1 MRAVITSAGAQA
13 RLLKAQEWLCA
24 RPRALV
30 LGASLDAASEV
41 ARAAA
46 LKLGAAFGWQRFTLG
61 RFAALLAGPRL
72 ARLELSPLSPLGL
85 LGVCA
90 RVVHRMGKAGQL
102 GRFQPLADQPGLP
115 RALSRTL
122 QEVRLA
128 QARPGGDLGRILVE
142 YEAELASAGLADRAK
157 VFELALTASHELLG
171 LPALLIDLPLQ
182 STLEARLLSR
192 LTGDVLAVAPSS
204 DAARVSEALG
214 VGAVALPEPRETSL
228 SRVQQ
233 GLFQEEFGD
242 GRPLGEDVS
251 LLSAP
256 GEAREC
262 VEIARLVL
270 REAARGVPFDAMAVL
285 LRAPSQYRPLLQ
297 EAFAR
302 AGVPAHFASG
312 TLKPDPAG
320 RAFLALLACA
330 AEGLTARRFA
340 EYLSL
345 GEVPKAVQG
354 GEPPPAPPSGDNWV
368 PPDDELSPRPAEVS
382 TSAPVEEAGGD
393 APVVEGTLRAPWNW
407 EKFLLD
413 AAVIGGRD
421 RWQRRLDGLA
431 ETLLLRLAEA
441 VRSGED
447 ERALNLRR
455 DLANLKSLRDFAL
468 PLIDVLAA
476 LPPEATWGE
485 WLDQLRVLAARALR
499 NPDRVLSLLA
509 ELQPMSPVGPVP
521 LAEVRLVLG
530 RRLTELPVRPAS
542 RRHGLVY
549 VAETAAARGLAFEVV
564 FVPGLAEKLFPQK
577 VLEDP
582 LLRDRERV
590 LLEGLTTS
598 EGRIAEERL
607 ALRLAVGAAKR
618 AAVLSWPRID
628 LSQGRA
634 RVPSFYGL
642 EVLRAAEGKLP
653 AFSELSRRAEE
664 ASGARAGWPAPRESQ
679 DAIDEAE
686 HDLSLLARAF
696 GQTDEERKGTA
707 AYLLEANPH
716 LKRALRARARRWLK
730 RWTRSDGLVLLDEP
744 GQAVDPAARAALHT
758 HLPSQ
763 RAFSPTA
770 LQNYSACPYKFV
782 LQAIH
787 RLGPREV
794 PEAIDEIDP
803 LERGSLIHEVQFEL
817 LRELQDTSAL
827 PIAEASL
834 PAAQAR
840 LDAVLSRV
848 AARYADK
855 LAPAIERVWTDCIA
869 AVSVDLREWLRRM
882 TGELSW
888 DPWRFELSFGLANDV
903 TERDP
908 HSTPD
913 PVVLDEG
920 LKLRGSIDLVERR
933 ASGDLRATDYKTGK
947 AWAKPGVVIGG
958 GSTLQPALYA
968 LVLEKLFP
976 GTRVEGGRLYYS
988 TYNGEFTPV
997 DVPLTTEV
1005 RGSVQQLAQT
1015 ISQAVEQGFLP
1026 AAPRKN
1032 DRYSECD
1039 RCDYLPVCGPG
1050 ELQRVGRKPQE
1061 ALEPLIKLRKLP

>member
-1 MRAVITSAGAQA
+1 MRAVITSAGAHA
-13 RLLKAQEWLCA
+13 RLLRAQEWLAA

-46 LKLGAAFGWQRFTLG
+46 LRLGASFGWQRFTLG
-61 RFAALLAGPRL
+61 RFAALLAARQL
-72 ARLELSPLSPLGL
+72 ADLGLSPISQLGL

-90 RVVHRMGKAGQL
+90 RIVHRLGKASAL
-102 GRFQPLADQPGLP
+102 GRFQPLADQPGLS
-115 RALSRTL
+115 RALARTL
-122 QEVRLA
+122 QELRLA
-128 QARPGGDLGRILVE
+128 EARPEGDLGRILAE
-142 YEAELASAGLADRAK
+142 YESELSAAGLADRAR

-171 LPALLIDLPLQ
+171 LPALLVDLPLQ
-182 STLEARLLSR
+182 APLEARLLSR
-192 LTGDVLAVAPSS
+192 LSGDVLAVAPSS

-214 VGAVALPEPRETSL
+214 VAAEALAEPRETSL

-233 GLFQEEFGD
+233 GLFQEQFHEGK
-242 GRPLGEDVS
+242 PLGEDVV

-312 TLKPDPAG
+312 TLRPDPAG

-330 AEGLTARRFA
+330 AEGLSARRFA

-354 GEPPPAPPSGDNWV
+354 GAPPPAPPPGDNWV
-368 PPDDELSPRPAEVS
+368 PPDAELSPQPLPQ
-382 TSAPVEEAGGD
+382 PVEDSSDD
-393 APVVEGTLRAPWNW
+393 APVVEGTLRAPWKW
-407 EKFLLD
+407 EDFLLK

-421 RWQRRLDGLA
+421 RWARRLAGYEGDLRVKLGA
-431 ETLLLRLAEA
+431 E
-441 VRSGED
+441 ED
-447 ERALNLRR
+447 EARAEGLGR
-455 DLANLKSLRDFAL
+455 DLSNLKSLRDFAL
-468 PLIDVLAA
+468 PLIEVLDGLPREAA
-476 LPPEATWGE
+476 WGE
-485 WLDQLRVLAARALR
+485 WLAQLAALAARALR
-499 NPDRVLSLLA
+499 SPERVQSLLA
-509 ELQPMSPVGPVP
+509 ELAPMGPVGPVT

-530 RRLTELPVRPAS
+530 RKLTELPVPPPS
-542 RRHGLVY
+542 RRHGSVY
-549 VAETAAARGLAFEVV
+549 VAEAAAARGLSFDVV
-564 FVPGLAEKLFPQK
+564 FIPGLAEKLFPQK

-582 LLRDRERV
+582 LLRDSDR
-590 LLEGLTTS
+590 LEGMETS
-598 EGRIAEERL
+598 EGRIAQERL
-607 ALRLAVGAAKR
+607 ALRLAVGAARR

-653 AFSELSRRAEE
+653 AFSELARRAEE
-664 ASGARAGWPAPRESQ
+664 TAGARAGWPAPRESQ

-686 HDLSLLARAF
+686 HDLALLARAF

-730 RWTRSDGLVLLDEP
+730 RWTQADGLVLLDEP
-744 GQAVDPAARAALHT
+744 GKPVDQAAWTALRK
-758 HLPSQ
+758 HLPAE
-763 RAFSPTA
+763 RPYSPTA

-782 LQAIH
+782 LQAVH
-787 RLGPREV
+787 RLSVREV

-803 LERGSLIHEVQFEL
+803 LARGSLIHEVQFKL
-817 LRELQDTSAL
+817 LRELQEAGAL
-827 PIAEASL
+827 PITETSLRDAEARL
-834 PAAQAR
+834 ERVLAQ
-840 LDAVLSRV
+840 V
-848 AARYADK
+848 AAAYADK

-913 PVVLDEG
+913 PVRLDEG
-920 LKLRGSIDLVERR
+920 LQLRGSIDLVERR
-933 ASGDLRATDYKTGK
+933 PSGELRATDYKTGK

-958 GSTLQPALYA
+958 GATLQPALYA
-968 LVLEKLFP
+968 LALEKLFP

-988 TYNGEFTPV
+988 TYNGEFTPI
-997 DVPLTTEV
+997 DVPLTPEV
-1005 RGSVQQLAQT
+1005 RGDVQLLAQT
-1015 ISQAVEQGFLP
+1015 ISQAVEKGFLP

-1050 ELQRVGRKPQE
+1050 ELLRVSRKPQE
-1061 ALEPLIKLRKLP
+1061 ALEPLQTLRKLP

>member
-1 MRAVITSAGAQA
+1 MRAVITSAGAHA
-13 RLLKAQEWLCA
+13 RLLRAQEWLAA

-30 LGASLDAASEV
+30 LAASPDAASEV

-46 LKLGAAFGWQRFTLG
+46 LKRGASFGWQRFTLG
-61 RFAALLAGPRL
+61 RFAALLA
-72 ARLELSPLSPLGL
+72 ARQLQELGLSPISQLGL

-90 RVVHRMGKAGQL
+90 RIVHRLGKEGAL

-115 RALSRTL
+115 RALLRTL
-122 QEVRLA
+122 QEVRLS
-128 QARPGGDLGRILVE
+128 QARSIGGDLGRILAE
-142 YEAELASAGLADRAK
+142 YEAELSAAGLADRAG

-171 LPALLIDLPLQ
+171 LPALLVDLPLQ
-182 STLEARLLSR
+182 SRLEARLLSR
-192 LTGDVLAVAPSS
+192 LGQDVLAVAPAS

-214 VGAVALPEPRETSL
+214 VAAEALTEPRETSL

-233 GLFQEEFGD
+233 GLFQEQFHEGK
-242 GRPLGEDVS
+242 PLGEDVV

-270 REAARGVPFDAMAVL
+270 REASRGVPFDAMAVL

-312 TLKPDPAG
+312 TLRPDPAG

-330 AEGLTARRFA
+330 AEGLSARRFA

-345 GEVPKAVQG
+345 GEVPKAVQ

-368 PPDDELSPRPAEVS
+368 PPDDELSPRLVEE
-382 TSAPVEEAGGD
+382 TSAPPEEEVAGD
-393 APVVEGTLRAPWNW
+393 APVAGGTLRAPWNW

-421 RWQRRLDGLA
+421 RWQRRLDELA
-431 ETLLLRLAEA
+431 GKLRTRLAGAARENEGDDA
-441 VRSGED
+441 K
-447 ERALNLRR
+447 ALNLER

-468 PLIDVLAA
+468 PLIEVLAG
-476 LPPEATWGE
+476 LPREATWGE
-485 WLDQLRVLAARALR
+485 WLLQLRVLAARALR
-499 NPDRVLSLLA
+499 NPQRVLSLLA
-509 ELQPMSPVGPVP
+509 ELEPMSPVGPVS

-530 RRLTELPVRPAS
+530 RRLTELPVPPAS
-542 RRHGLVY
+542 RRHGMVY
-549 VAETAAARGLAFEVV
+549 VAQAAAARGLSFEVV

-582 LLRDRERV
+582 LLRDRERA
-590 LLEGLTTS
+590 LLEDLETS
-598 EGRIAEERL
+598 EGRIAQERL
-607 ALRLAVGAAKR
+607 ALRLAVGAARR

-642 EVLRAAEGKLP
+642 EVLRAAEGRLP

-664 ASGARAGWPAPRESQ
+664 AGAARAGWPAPRESQ
-679 DAIDEAE
+679 AAIDEAE

-707 AYLLEANPH
+707 TYLLEANPH

-730 RWTRSDGLVLLDEP
+730 TGWTQADGLVKLETP
-744 GQAVDPAARAALHT
+744 EGREALQE
-758 HLPSQ
+758 HLPKA

-787 RLGPREV
+787 RLAPREI

-803 LERGSLIHEVQFEL
+803 LERGSLIHEVQFKL
-817 LRELQDTSAL
+817 LRQLQEENAL
-827 PIAEASL
+827 PITEASL
-834 PAAQAR
+834 PAAEAR
-840 LDAVLSRV
+840 LQAVLASV
-848 AARYADK
+848 AANYADK
-855 LAPAIERVWTDCIA
+855 LAPAISRVWNDCIA

-908 HSTPD
+908 HSTPN
-913 PVVLDEG
+913 PVLLDEG
-920 LKLRGSIDLVERR
+920 LQLRGSIDLVERR
-933 ASGDLRATDYKTGK
+933 AGGELRATDYKTGK

-958 GSTLQPALYA
+958 GATLQPALYA

-976 GTRVEGGRLYYS
+976 GTRVQGGRLYYS

-997 DVPLTTEV
+997 DVPLTAEV
-1005 RGSVQQLAQT
+1005 RGSVQLLAQT

-1039 RCDYLPVCGPG
+1039 RCDYLPICGPN
-1050 ELQRVGRKPQE
+1050 ELQRVSRKPQE
-1061 ALEPLIKLRKLP
+1061 PLQPLLELRRLP